1 MILVVATLVV
11 MALLLCYMLAM
22 SKVRAAQMPWRTRRA
37 TGDEMGDLLSY
48 IDQSSGEFKFAK
60 MMRDAGAP
68 LASVIDKTQY
78 CLPERG
84 CFLELKCIQC
94 DGAGG
99 EVYSVMD
106 ELSLM
111 SIKRPSDLI
120 HDNDHTVWKNEGE
133 NVCLF
138 FWISGDTA
146 NLENNVFLNYDAACM
161 IYELLRGRR

>member
-1 MILVVATLVV
+1 M
-11 MALLLCYMLAM
+11 
-22 SKVRAAQMPWRTRRA
+22 
-37 TGDEMGDLLSY
+37 
-48 IDQSSGEFKFAK
+48 
-60 MMRDAGAP
+60 
-68 LASVIDKTQY
+68 
-78 CLPERG
+78 
-84 CFLELKCIQC
+84 
-94 DGAGG
+94 
-99 EVYSVMD
+99 MD